1 MVIVADSAVQI
12 ANKEM
17 LDLGVEIVNY
27 PLLVDGNPYPVSMEM
42 SEEAKAELRL
52 ILKDKNRNVGT
63 SGLKE
68 DELLEIYRRHEGEA
82 ILSLHMSSN
91 ASTASSQVITKII
104 KEHPELDITF
114 YNSQHLVSGYSII
127 VQEAA
132 KRLKDGASRED
143 MDHFLKT
150 VPGQTRLWG
159 VVFDLFY
166 LNRTGRIGKAK
177 AVMGTAMKIIPL
189 LCSSDPPGSLKSAG
203 KVKKPAQAIR
213 KIVDEISA
221 DREKKPNVPLRA
233 VISVIGP
240 HKDEAEEL
248 KTEVLKLGGDVDVN
262 LQGTNHSNLPHAG
275 PDFFDIGYML
285 TDL

>member
-17 LDLGVEIVNY
+17 LELGVEIVNY
-27 PLLVDGNPYPVSMEM
+27 PMLVDGNPYPVSMEM

-68 DELLEIYRRHEGEA
+68 DELLEIYRRHEGEP

-91 ASTASSQVITKII
+91 ASTASSQVIAKII
-104 KEHPELDITF
+104 REHPELDITF
-114 YNSQHLVSGYSII
+114 YNSQHLVSAYSLI

-132 KRLKDGASRED
+132 KRVKSGASREE
-143 MDHFLKT
+143 MDFFLKT

-177 AVMGTAMKIIPL
+177 AVMGTAMNIIPL

-213 KIVDEISA
+213 KIVDVISA
-221 DREKKPNVPLRA
+221 DRDKKPDTPLKA

-240 HKDEAEEL
+240 HKDE
-248 KTEVLKLGGDVDVN
+248 TEVLKLGGDVDVN

>member
-17 LDLGVEIVNY
+17 QDLGVEIVNY
-27 PLLVDGNPYPVSMEM
+27 PLLVDGNPYPASMEM
-42 SEEAKAELRL
+42 SEEAKAEIRL

-91 ASTASSQVITKII
+91 ASTASSQVIAKII

-114 YNSQHLVSGYSII
+114 YNSQHLVSAYSLI

-132 KRLKDGASRED
+132 KRLKAGASREE

-150 VPGQTRLWG
+150 VPGETRLWG

-213 KIVDEISA
+213 KIVEEISA
-221 DREKKPNVPLRA
+221 DREKKPNAPLRA

-275 PDFFDIGYML
+275 PDFFDIGYMI